1 MFASIRLVCLG
12 GGDSDR
18 RKGDFM
24 SPVSPITKD
33 KAAPEVKDVF
43 DTMEKKYGRVPN
55 IFATMAHRP
64 NVLRSFLPFYGSV
77 TQEGTV
83 EPRYKEL
90 AYLKAS
96 MLNGCRYCSRA
107 HIAAAK
113 KTGISKEEIDALQ
126 FYQGSDLFDEKD
138 KATLL
143 YSERITRGA
152 AGIREGT
159 LEDLKKYYSEDQI
172 VELTLVICVANFT
185 NRFNDALQIVPDLG

>member
-1 MFASIRLVCLG
+1 MGQVNPL
-12 GGDSDR
+12 
-18 RKGDFM
+18 
-24 SPVSPITKD
+24 PKD
-33 KAAPEVKDVF
+33 KAASEIRDIF
-43 DTMEKKYGRVPN
+43 ETMEAKYGRVPN
-55 IFATMAHRP
+55 FFATMGHRP
-64 NVLRSFLPFYGSV
+64 NVLKNFLPFYGAV

-159 LEDLKKYYSEDQI
+159 LEDLKKYYTEDQI

-185 NRFNDALQIVPDLG
+185 NRFNDALQIEPDLG

>member
-1 MFASIRLVCLG
+1 
-12 GGDSDR
+12 
-18 RKGDFM
+18 M

-64 NVLRSFLPFYGSV
+64 NVLRSFLPFYGSI

-96 MLNGCRYCSRA
+96 MLNGCQYCSRA
-107 HIAAAK
+107 HTAGAQK
-113 KTGISKEEIDALQ
+113 VGITQDQINALQ
-126 FYQGSDLFDEKD
+126 FYSSSDLFDEKE

-143 YSERITRGA
+143 YAERITRGA
-152 AGIREGT
+152 AGIRGGT
-159 LEDLKKYYSEDQI
+159 LEDLGKYYTEDQI
-172 VELTLVICVANFT
+172 VELTLVICAANFT
-185 NRFNDALQIVPDLG
+185 NRFNDALQIEPDLG